1 MCLRKRDEP
10 AEEMGRSGVAGAHDA
25 TPHVR
30 MQPSQSPLDEERT
43 ASQKN
48 LPHGGGEQRREG
60 SAKDTLAWLG
70 MPLLS
75 AKPLR
80 PARPVHSKGHCHAP
94 SGGPVPAGSTGPMQP
109 SVTYANCRNDH
120 FSWFGLG
127 FGFRG
132 NSGHVTPFFC
142 NCTRASKFTKK
153 LKKIRGGESFRL
165 Y

>member
-10 AEEMGRSGVAGAHDA
+10 AEEMGRSGVVGAHDA

-30 MQPSQSPLDEERT
+30 MQPSQSPLDEERAT
-43 ASQKN
+43 SQKN

-60 SAKDTLAWLG
+60 SAKDSLAWLG

-94 SGGPVPAGSTGPMQP
+94 SGGPVPGTA
-109 SVTYANCRNDH
+109 CRQHWAYVAVGD
-120 FSWFGLG
+120 L
-127 FGFRG
+127 
-132 NSGHVTPFFC
+132 C
-142 NCTRASKFTKK
+142 ELQK
-153 LKKIRGGESFRL
+153 
-165 Y
+165 